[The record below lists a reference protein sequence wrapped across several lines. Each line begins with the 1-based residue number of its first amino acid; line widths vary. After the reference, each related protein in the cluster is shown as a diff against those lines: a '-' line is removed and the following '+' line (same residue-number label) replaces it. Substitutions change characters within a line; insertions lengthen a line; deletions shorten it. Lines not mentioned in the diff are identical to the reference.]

1 MRSTLIPFVLA
12 ATVMPRAGRAQA
24 AAIPPVSEQMAAAVL
39 PLPAEMHDGA
49 MIMGYKVKDKL
60 ETLRPGTN
68 GMICLA
74 LYVTRPDFHVACYHK
89 GLEPFMA
96 RGRELRAQ
104 GVTGDKV
111 DSVRFKEIASGKL
124 KMPRQGA
131 LYTLTGTKA
140 TWDPK
145 RGKALGA
152 SLLSVIYVPFATAA
166 ETGLSDRPQSSGPWL
181 MLPGTAKAHIMLAE
195 AMSP

>member
-1 MRSTLIPFVLA
+1 MRSVLIAIVLA
-12 ATVMPRAGRAQA
+12 AAIVPRAVQAQA
-24 AAIPPVSEQMAAAVL
+24 TAIPPASEQMAAAVL
-39 PLPAEMHDGA
+39 PLPTEMRDGA
-49 MIMGYKVKDKL
+49 AILGYRVKDKL

-68 GMICLA
+68 AMICLA

-111 DSVRFKEIASGKL
+111 DSVRFREIASGKL
-124 KMPRQGA
+124 KMPKQGA
-131 LYTLTGTKA
+131 LYTLTGPRQ

-152 SLLSVIYVPFATAA
+152 SLLSVVYVPFATAA
-166 ETGLSDRPQSSGPWL
+166 ETGLSERPQASGPWL
-181 MLPGTAKAHIMLAE
+181 MLPGTAKAHIMLAG
-195 AMSP
+195 AMAP